1 MPLRFVDLVELV
13 AFAGNIA
20 AVEER
25 VMEPLI
31 EALVLLLAG
40 DEVEEVLLGEVLQLT
55 LLFLLAFLAILEV
68 LVSELSESVKVA
80 LQFFLDGHGLE
91 V

>member
-25 VMEPLI
+25 VMEPLV

-40 DEVEEVLLGEVLQLT
+40 DEVEEVLLGEGLQLT
-55 LLFLLAFLAILEV
+55 LLFLLAFFAILEV
-68 LVSELSESVKVA
+68 LVSELSESVKAA

>member
-25 VMEPLI
+25 VMEPLV

-55 LLFLLAFLAILEV
+55 LLFLLAFFAILEV
-68 LVSELSESVKVA
+68 LVSELSESVKAA

>member
-25 VMEPLI
+25 VMEPLV